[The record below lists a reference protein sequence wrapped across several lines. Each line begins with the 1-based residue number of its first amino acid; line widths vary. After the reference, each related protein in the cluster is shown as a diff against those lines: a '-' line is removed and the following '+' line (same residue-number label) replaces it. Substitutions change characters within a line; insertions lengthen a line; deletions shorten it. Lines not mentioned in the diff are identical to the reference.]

1 MDNRPEDVNVESDRD
16 NKDSEQE
23 DTALVK
29 KRKRKQ
35 YLGTIG
41 ITVVILAVSAVSIG
55 YYLKTRQNTEESAT
69 DDSSIPNRAAGE
81 KGSMVTAS
89 GTTSVGMD
97 EVTFD
102 IDFLEDTNLYVE
114 EVYLSNGDEVAA
126 GEKYIKFTDESIE
139 SARKELE
146 SKALSAELSYRNGVI
161 SDTESRLEAKYT
173 YDTEML
179 EAQYAKQVYD
189 DTLAQLDAALLE
201 VQTAYE
207 EAQAEYDTYYNA
219 AANNTFYED
228 YQIAELKKAYEDAY
242 DLYVDRKAYW
252 EVTDN
257 ELNQSSGS
265 GTAQGGTAA
274 ASPSADNAPS
284 GQGASPEGGDS
295 AAGQNPTESN
305 TRSGGA
311 GSQQNT
317 QNDRNWILKTVT
329 LLEEEATEAK
339 EEYEQAQEDYEAE
352 IAGAELKLQK
362 LLNQLETAREDYTDA
377 TVTYQ
382 KDSLSAKTTYETAV
396 AKGQTAK
403 NDYDTQLTSL
413 DASLERLKDE
423 KEETQE
429 NLELFESLI
438 GDGYLYTENPGTVL
452 MIRAEKGQTLNGGD
466 MVMAYSNSEKIS
478 VQVSVSQEDIAKLTV
493 GDSAQI
499 MIEDYANFD
508 GVITSINPVA
518 ASDSKTSVTYTVSVG
533 LNGDVSKLSSNLTA
547 TVIFGSDG
555 SEETGGWKTMKKERN

>member
-1 MDNRPEDVNVESDRD
+1 MDNRPEDVNVESGRE
-16 NKDSEQE
+16 NKDSGQDNE
-23 DTALVK
+23 ALVK
-29 KRKRKQ
+29 KRKRRQ

-41 ITVVILAVSAVSIG
+41 IIVVILAVCAASIWH
-55 YYLKTRQNTEESAT
+55 YIRTRQNTSDTVT
-69 DDSSIPNRAAGE
+69 DGALPDRAAGE

-97 EVTFD
+97 EITFD

-114 EVYLSNGDEVAA
+114 DIYLSNGDEVAA

-179 EAQYAKQVYD
+179 EAQYAQQVYD

-201 VQTAYE
+201 AQTAYE
-207 EAQAEYDTYYNA
+207 DAQAEYDTYYNA

-242 DLYVDRKAYW
+242 DLYVNRKEYW
-252 EVTDN
+252 EVTDD
-257 ELNQSSGS
+257 ELSQSS
-265 GTAQGGTAA
+265 TDTTQGGTGTATSSTENAA
-274 ASPSADNAPS
+274 S
-284 GQGASPEGGDS
+284 GQGAPSEGGNA
-295 AAGQNPTESN
+295 AAGQNSSGSN
-305 TRSGGA
+305 ARSGGT

-339 EEYEQAQEDYEAE
+339 EEYEQAQEDYETE
-352 IAGAELKLQK
+352 IAGAERKLQK

-382 KDSLSAKTTYETAV
+382 KESLSARTTYETAV

-403 NDYDTQLTSL
+403 NDYDTQLASL
-413 DASLERLKDE
+413 DTSLERLKDE
-423 KEETQE
+423 KEEAQE

-438 GDGYLYTENPGTVL
+438 GDGYLYTQSPGTVVML
-452 MIRAEKGQTLNGGD
+452 RAEAGQTLNGGD
-466 MVMAYSNSEKIS
+466 MIMAYSNSDKIS
-478 VQVSVSQEDIAKLTV
+478 VQVSVLQEDIAKLSV
-493 GDSAQI
+493 GDSAQV
-499 MIEDYANFD
+499 MIEDYGSFD

-518 ASDSKTSVTYTVSVG
+518 SSDSKTSVTYVVSVG
-533 LNGDVSKLSSNLTA
+533 LEGDVSTLSSNLTA
-547 TVIFGSDG
+547 TVIFGSNG
-555 SEETGGWKTMKKERN
+555 SEETGEWTKTRKEGN